1 MKISV
6 VVLIYNSELKEIL
19 LTLKSIVK
27 QINAC
32 DVEIILADDGSQK
45 KYENEIRYFLKKIN
59 YSNYIFAPS
68 SENVGTV
75 NNILRAIPFCGG
87 KYIKPIGAGDLF
99 FSEDALWK
107 AYNYMEKGD
116 YKCAFGKL
124 KSYIIENKDV
134 KEFPFSAPVNKRVYA
149 YEKIERIKKNMIL
162 GNDYISGAS
171 MIYQKEFLYSELS
184 KLSGIVK
191 YAEDCVQIP
200 IILSGTMIKYIPI
213 NFILYKVG
221 RGIST
226 SKEGNKRITQDHK
239 RFFEY
244 LKNNYDDSI
253 VASLEKRDRLPRV
266 LRMLVRWTQN
276 PYIRYQLSL
285 RNYQIAHFKRN
296 KRSDELGFLSDRTFL
311 EYEMVE

>member
-87 KYIKPIGAGDLF
+87 KYVKPIGAGDLF
-99 FSEDALWK
+99 FSEDVLSK
-107 AYNYMEKGD
+107 VYNYMEKGD
-116 YKCAFGKL
+116 YKCAFGKI
-124 KSYIIENKDV
+124 KSYVMENRDIS
-134 KEFPFSAPVNKRVYA
+134 EFPFTAPVNKRVYA
-149 YEKIERIKKNMIL
+149 DEKINQIKKNMIL

-171 MIYQKEFLYSELS
+171 MIYEREFLHIELS
-184 KLSGIVK
+184 KLSGVIK

-200 IILSGTMIKYIPI
+200 IILSGTMIKYVPI
-213 NFILYKVG
+213 NFILYRVG

-226 SKEGNKRITQDHK
+226 SKEGNGRIKQDHK
-239 RFFEY
+239 RFFVY
-244 LKNNYDDSI
+244 LKNNYEDSI
-253 VASLEKRDRLPRV
+253 VTSLERRDSLPRV
-266 LRMLVRWTQN
+266 MRTLVRWAQN

-285 RNYQIAHFKRN
+285 RNYQITHYKKN
-296 KRSDELGFLSDRTFL
+296 KKSDELGFLSDNTFIDC
-311 EYEMVE
+311 EVIE